1 MAFISRT
8 STRRRRRP
16 RHRRSSR
23 RTTLPARSRHAVQHR
38 EGLVPGFT
46 KRYGCKLL
54 VYYEAYDDLQ
64 DARLRE
70 LQMKE
75 WKRSWKIRLIEEKN
89 LEWDDLYPT
98 LF

>member
-1 MAFISRT
+1 MKAGYVYIMANRKNGTIYIGVT
-8 STRRRRRP
+8 SD
-16 RHRRSSR
+16 
-23 RTTLPARSRHAVQHR
+23 LIARVYQHR

>member
-1 MAFISRT
+1 MTKAGYVYIMANRRNGTIYIGVT
-8 STRRRRRP
+8 SDLIGR
-16 RHRRSSR
+16 
-23 RTTLPARSRHAVQHR
+23 VYQHR
-38 EGLVPGFT
+38 ERLVPGFT

-54 VYYEAYDDLQ
+54 VYYETYENLQ
-64 DARLRE
+64 DARVRE

-75 WKRSWKIRLIEEKN
+75 WRRSWKIRLIEENN

>member
-1 MAFISRT
+1 MKAGYVYIMANRKNGTIYIGVT
-8 STRRRRRP
+8 SD
-16 RHRRSSR
+16 
-23 RTTLPARSRHAVQHR
+23 LIARVYQHR

-75 WKRSWKIRLIEEKN
+75 LMRSLNIRLFEEKN